1 MSETDNSDEKQISE
15 EAQLYGFHE
24 LKCDST
30 NKKRDNDDANNSIAS
45 SVDSSND
52 EITLQERVDSQ
63 LYIVRETPSGQ
74 QLWKHPLSDSDAI
87 AGHIAQN
94 SKLMHRLP
102 CHSFRS
108 MLPPLIS
115 DRPPIKTPTWLTCV
129 MRGVLF
135 AALQSY
141 NKNDENQLS
150 VSNHTSR
157 IRFPEFVYCYFA
169 DNNDEKAADED
180 RWAFYHD
187 LKLSSDHNPESWI
200 VYTLL
205 DDMQGKDVLLFV
217 LQALKATKNQLGKS
231 WEYQFGEVF
240 SSCNQATNSISELM
254 NAMKERGYSL
264 DGNEC
269 ISSNVW
275 ISVQIS
281 IEISYQLF
289 YNDRI
294 KSSKFVEE
302 ISSKLAKMAMDIE
315 NSLLFGE
322 LQDDSSTTSCVD
334 LFAFLQ
340 VVMKTYVSHKMKQLT
355 LIRLMFET
363 ASKGVLTDF
372 YNVQDNRSTSCYAE
386 GLISVPQLHQILKTL
401 WKSTTLEVTVMIYRE
416 AYDILYPPSQ
426 YCKPAPDGINF
437 QSFLIAAERYSLF
450 SR

>member
-1 MSETDNSDEKQISE
+1 MSETDNSDEKQIRE
-15 EAQLYGFHE
+15 VAQLYGFHE

-30 NKKRDNDDANNSIAS
+30 KKKTDDDDANN

-52 EITLQERVDSQ
+52 EIPLQDRVDSQ

-87 AGHIAQN
+87 AGHIAEN

-115 DRPPIKTPTWLTCV
+115 DRPPIKTPTWLTFV

-141 NKNDENQLS
+141 NKENDENQLS
-150 VSNHTSR
+150 VSR
-157 IRFPEFVYCYFA
+157 LRFPEFVYCYFA

-180 RWAFYHD
+180 RWAFYHG

-205 DDMQGKDVLLFV
+205 DDNNVEDVLLFV
-217 LQALKATKNQLGKS
+217 LQAMKATKNQLGKS

-240 SSCNQATNSISELM
+240 SCEQDTNSISELI
-254 NAMKERGYSL
+254 NAMKEHGYSL
-264 DGNEC
+264 DSNHSC

-281 IEISYQLF
+281 KEISYQLF

-294 KSSKFVEE
+294 KSSKFVDE
-302 ISSKLAKMAMDIE
+302 ISSKLAEMAMDIE

-322 LQDDSSTTSCVD
+322 LQNDSSTTSCVD

-340 VVMKTYVSHKMKQLT
+340 VVMKTYVSHKNKQLT

-372 YNVQDNRSTSCYAE
+372 YNVQDNSSTSCYAE

-401 WKSTTLEVTVMIYRE
+401 WKSTTLEETVMIYRE

>member
-1 MSETDNSDEKQISE
+1 MSETDNSDEKQIRE
-15 EAQLYGFHE
+15 VAQLYGFGE
-24 LKCDST
+24 LKLKPDST
-30 NKKRDNDDANNSIAS
+30 NKKKDDHDANNSIAS
-45 SVDSSND
+45 VDSNND
-52 EITLQERVDSQ
+52 EIPLQERVDSQ

-115 DRPPIKTPTWLTCV
+115 DRPPIRTPTWLTCV
-129 MRGVLF
+129 MRGILF

-141 NKNDENQLS
+141 NKEDRL
-150 VSNHTSR
+150 
-157 IRFPEFVYCYFA
+157 RFPEFVYCYFA
-169 DNNDEKAADED
+169 DNNDENAADED
-180 RWAFYHD
+180 RWAFYHG
-187 LKLSSDHNPESWI
+187 LKLSSNHNPESWI

-205 DDMQGKDVLLFV
+205 DDMQGEDFLLFV

-340 VVMKTYVSHKMKQLT
+340 VVMKTYVSHKKKQLT

-372 YNVQDNRSTSCYAE
+372 YNVQDNSSTSCYAE

>member
-1 MSETDNSDEKQISE
+1 MSETDNSDEKQIRE
-15 EAQLYGFHE
+15 VAQLYGFGE
-24 LKCDST
+24 LKLKPDST
-30 NKKRDNDDANNSIAS
+30 NKKKDDHDANNSIAS
-45 SVDSSND
+45 VDSNND
-52 EITLQERVDSQ
+52 EIPLQERVDSQ

-115 DRPPIKTPTWLTCV
+115 DRPPIRTPTWLTCV
-129 MRGVLF
+129 MRGILF

-141 NKNDENQLS
+141 NKEDRL
-150 VSNHTSR
+150 
-157 IRFPEFVYCYFA
+157 RFPEFVYCYFA
-169 DNNDEKAADED
+169 DNNDENAADED
-180 RWAFYHD
+180 RWAFYHG
-187 LKLSSDHNPESWI
+187 LKLSSNHNPESWI

-205 DDMQGKDVLLFV
+205 DDMQGEDFLLFV

-372 YNVQDNRSTSCYAE
+372 YNVQDNSSTSCYAE

>member
-1 MSETDNSDEKQISE
+1 MSETDNSDEKQIRE
-15 EAQLYGFHE
+15 VAQLYGFGE
-24 LKCDST
+24 LKLKPDST
-30 NKKRDNDDANNSIAS
+30 NKKKDDHDANNSIAS
-45 SVDSSND
+45 VDSNND
-52 EITLQERVDSQ
+52 EIPLQERVDSQ

-87 AGHIAQN
+87 AGHIAEN
-94 SKLMHRLP
+94 NKLVHRLP

-115 DRPPIKTPTWLTCV
+115 DRPPIRTPTWLTCV
-129 MRGVLF
+129 MRGILF

-141 NKNDENQLS
+141 NKEDRL
-150 VSNHTSR
+150 
-157 IRFPEFVYCYFA
+157 RFPEFVYCYFA
-169 DNNDEKAADED
+169 DNNDENAADED
-180 RWAFYHD
+180 RWAFYHG

-205 DDMQGKDVLLFV
+205 DDMQGEDFLLFV

-240 SSCNQATNSISELM
+240 SSCDQATNSISELM

-340 VVMKTYVSHKMKQLT
+340 VVMKTYVSHKKKQLT

-372 YNVQDNRSTSCYAE
+372 YNVQDNSSTSCYAE

-401 WKSTTLEVTVMIYRE
+401 WKSTTLEESVMIYRE
-416 AYDILYPPSQ
+416 AYGILYPPSQ
-426 YCKPAPDGINF
+426 YCKSAPDGINF

>member
-1 MSETDNSDEKQISE
+1 MSETDNSDEKQIRE
-15 EAQLYGFHE
+15 VAQLYGFGE
-24 LKCDST
+24 LKLKPDST
-30 NKKRDNDDANNSIAS
+30 NKKKDDHDANNSIAS
-45 SVDSSND
+45 VDSNND
-52 EITLQERVDSQ
+52 EIPLQERVDSQ

-115 DRPPIKTPTWLTCV
+115 DRPPIRTPTWLTCV
-129 MRGVLF
+129 MRGILF

-141 NKNDENQLS
+141 NKEDRL
-150 VSNHTSR
+150 
-157 IRFPEFVYCYFA
+157 RFPEFVYCYFA
-169 DNNDEKAADED
+169 DNNDENAADED
-180 RWAFYHD
+180 RWAFYHG
-187 LKLSSDHNPESWI
+187 LKLSSNHNPESWI

-205 DDMQGKDVLLFV
+205 DDMQGEDFLLFV

-340 VVMKTYVSHKMKQLT
+340 VVMKTYVSHKKKQLT

-372 YNVQDNRSTSCYAE
+372 YNVQDNSSTSCYAE

-401 WKSTTLEVTVMIYRE
+401 WKSTTLEESVMIYRE
-416 AYDILYPPSQ
+416 AYGILYPPSQ
-426 YCKPAPDGINF
+426 YCKSAPDGINF